1 DLAHEIKVNIEV
13 NHATLAGHDF
23 AHEIASAV
31 NAGIFGSVDPNA
43 GDGRLGWDVD
53 RFPVSV
59 EQMTLGRLEILR
71 GGGFTTGGLNFDS
84 KLRRQS
90 TDRTDLF
97 YAHIGGMDTMAR
109 ALLAAASIVETGELD
124 KLREQRYAGW
134 AGELGSSIRTGSS
147 LADLHA

>member
-1 DLAHEIKVNIEV
+1 
-13 NHATLAGHDF
+13 
-23 AHEIASAV
+23 
-31 NAGIFGSVDPNA
+31 
-43 GDGRLGWDVD
+43 
-53 RFPVSV
+53 
-59 EQMTLGRLEILR
+59 MTLGMLEILR

-124 KLREQRYAGW
+124 KVRDERYAGW
-134 AGELGSSIRTGSS
+134 SGELGSSIMNGSS
-147 LADLHA
+147 LSDLHARAMSAGEPTRASGHQEKLENLVARHIERAR

>member
-1 DLAHEIKVNIEV
+1 
-13 NHATLAGHDF
+13 
-23 AHEIASAV
+23 
-31 NAGIFGSVDPNA
+31 
-43 GDGRLGWDVD
+43 
-53 RFPVSV
+53 
-59 EQMTLGRLEILR
+59 MTLGMLEILR

-124 KLREQRYAGW
+124 KLRDERYAGGP
-134 AGELGSSIRTGSS
+134 AS
-147 LADLHA
+147 LARRSWPMRAADLHARAMSTGEPTRASGHQEMLENLVARHIERQPA